1 MLAPAH
7 CWLMICACLLAG
19 IARGEVAVVF
29 SVDAIQG
36 DDWGAQG
43 ISITLRSSA
52 AATASGVVEI
62 EHVDLPGGYGAVHGL
77 LLDCPLLQRDDRGWH
92 CDEGRLRLE
101 ESPLA
106 AQAGS
111 WQGMFQSA
119 EHWSIRIP
127 RLTMG
132 PGTLALTASAQ
143 AAEWSMAVRPHRVPV
158 ERFDS
163 LIPAAAVP
171 ADWGVA
177 GRASGVVELSG
188 RSGDP
193 GRLVADL
200 VIDQLNYASP
210 DGRQAAENLLI
221 EIGLSGR
228 ADGAGWSF
236 DTKLAWPSGAIY
248 SEPLFLDAS
257 QTAVQASA
265 QGSWRPQRN
274 IVELDAWSVD
284 LANTVRVSGTG
295 RADLGAP
302 AIEQLTIAV
311 NSERAGQFYQK
322 LLQPFLIGTAGD
334 DLAAMGNL
342 GIVMHFDRAG
352 VEQAGLELNDL
363 QIEDRQGRFAIGP
376 VDGSIAWDR
385 AEEVPRSRLRVER
398 AHVYRIPLGS
408 FDIQAKFAGDQLEL
422 VQPLVIPVLDGQAAL
437 DSFRL
442 GGALVAGES
451 PHWQASASLRHIS
464 LERLTEAFGWPR
476 FAGAVAASLQDMRYA
491 DQRLSV
497 GGGLNLTAFDGA
509 IEIRDL
515 QIGDPLGGVPTL
527 EADATL
533 RGLSLAKLTQAFS
546 FGRIEGRLDG
556 NLQDLRLV
564 AWQPDS
570 FDLHLFTPPDDDSR
584 HRISQC
590 AVENLTELGSGIP
603 AGLSVSLL
611 RLFDQF
617 AYDKIDL
624 RVSLR
629 GDRAELDGLARD
641 DGGYYLVKGAGLPRI
656 DVIGRNR
663 SVAWKDLV
671 ERLRRIQVEGAAG
684 K

>member
-1 MLAPAH
+1 MAPAR
-7 CWLMICACLLAG
+7 CWIMVCVWLLAG
-19 IARGEVAVVF
+19 IARGEVAAVF

-36 DDWGAQG
+36 DDWRAQG

-52 AATASGVVEI
+52 AASASAVVEI
-62 EHVDLPGGYGAVHGL
+62 EYVDLPGGHGALRGL
-77 LLDCPLLQRDDRGWH
+77 VLDCLSLQRDDRGWH
-92 CDEGRLRLE
+92 CDEGRLRLK

-106 AQAGS
+106 AQAAS

-119 EHWSIRIP
+119 GHWSIRITQ
-127 RLTMG
+127 LTIG
-132 PGTLALTASAQ
+132 PGSLAVTASAQ
-143 AAEWSMAVRPHRVPV
+143 AAGWSMAVRPHRVPV
-158 ERFDS
+158 ERIDS
-163 LIPAAAVP
+163 LIPGGALP
-171 ADWGVA
+171 ADWGVV
-177 GRASGVVELSG
+177 GRASGVVELAGQS
-188 RSGDP
+188 SDP
-193 GRLVADL
+193 ARLVADL
-200 VIDQLNYASP
+200 VIDRLNYASP
-210 DGRQAAENLLI
+210 DGRQAGENLLVK
-221 EIGLSGR
+221 IGLSGR

-236 DTKLAWPSGAIY
+236 DTNLAWPSGAAY

-257 QTAVQASA
+257 QTGLQASA
-265 QGSWRPQRN
+265 QGSWRPQRD
-274 IVELDAWSVD
+274 ILELDAWSVD
-284 LANTVRVSGTG
+284 LANTGRVSGTG
-295 RADLGAP
+295 RADLRAL
-302 AIEQLTIAV
+302 AIEQLTIVV
-311 NSERAGQFYQK
+311 NSERAGQFYEK

-334 DLAAMGNL
+334 DLDAAGNL
-342 GIVMHFDRAG
+342 GIVLHFDRAG

-376 VDGSIAWDR
+376 VEGSIGWDR
-385 AEEVPRSRLRVER
+385 ASEVPRSRLQVER
-398 AHVYRIPLGS
+398 AHIYRIPLGS
-408 FDIQAKFAGDQLEL
+408 FDIEAKFAGDQLEL
-422 VQPLVIPVLDGQAAL
+422 IQPLVIPVLDGQAAL

-442 GGALVAGES
+442 SGALVAGES
-451 PHWQASASLRHIS
+451 PHWQASVSLRNIS
-464 LERLTEAFGWPR
+464 LPQLTAAFGWPP
-476 FAGAVAASLQDMRYA
+476 FAGAVTASLQDMRYA

-497 GGGLNLTAFDGA
+497 GGGFDLKAFDGA

-515 QIGDPLGGVPTL
+515 QIGDPLGGVPIL

-556 NLQDLRLV
+556 NLEDLRLV

-584 HRISQC
+584 HRISQR

-611 RLFDQF
+611 SLFEEF
-617 AYDKIDL
+617 GYDKIDL

-671 ERLRRIQVEGAAG
+671 ERLRRIQVEGAAV

>member
-1 MLAPAH
+1 MKAPAR
-7 CWLMICACLLAG
+7 CWIVVCACLLAG
-19 IARGEVAVVF
+19 IARGEVAVMF
-29 SVDAIQG
+29 SVDAIEG

-43 ISITLRSSA
+43 ISIRLRSPSA
-52 AATASGVVEI
+52 ATVSAVVEI
-62 EHVDLPGGYGAVHGL
+62 EHVDLPGSHGALRGL
-77 LLDCPLLQRDDRGWH
+77 LLECPLLQREDRGWH
-92 CDEGRLRLE
+92 CDEGLLRLK

-106 AQAGS
+106 AQAAS

-119 EHWSIRIP
+119 GHWSIRIP
-127 RLTMG
+127 QLTIG
-132 PGTLALTASAQ
+132 PGSLGLTASAQ
-143 AAEWSMAVRPHRVPV
+143 AAGWSMALRPHRVPV
-158 ERFDS
+158 ERIDS
-163 LIPAAAVP
+163 LIPGGALP
-171 ADWGVA
+171 ADWDLA
-177 GRASGVVELSG
+177 GHASGVVELAGQS
-188 RSGDP
+188 SDP

-210 DGRQAAENLLI
+210 DGRQAAENLLLK
-221 EIGLSGR
+221 IGLSGR

-236 DTKLAWPSGAIY
+236 DTKLAWPSGAAY

-257 QTAVQASA
+257 QTVLQASA

-274 IVELDAWSVD
+274 SMELDAWAVD

-295 RADLGAP
+295 RVDLGAS
-302 AIEQLTIAV
+302 AIEQLTIVV

-334 DLAAMGNL
+334 DLDATGNL
-342 GIVMHFDRAG
+342 GIVMHFDRSG
-352 VEQAGLELNDL
+352 IEQAGLELSDL
-363 QIEDRQGRFAIGP
+363 QIGDRQERFAIGP
-376 VDGSIAWDR
+376 VDASIAWDR
-385 AEEVPRSRLRVER
+385 ASEVPRSRLQVER
-398 AHVYRIPLGS
+398 AHLYRIPLGS
-408 FDIQAKFAGDQLEL
+408 FDIEATFAGDQLEL

-442 GGALVAGES
+442 GGALVAGQS
-451 PHWQASASLRHIS
+451 PHWQASASLRNIS
-464 LERLTEAFGWPR
+464 LGQLTAAFGWPP
-476 FAGAVAASLQDMRYA
+476 FAGAVAASLQDMRYD

-497 GGGLNLTAFDGA
+497 GGGLDLKAFDGT

-515 QIGDPLGGVPTL
+515 QIGDPLGGVPIL
-527 EADATL
+527 EADAKL

-556 NLQDLRLV
+556 DLEDLRLV

-584 HRISQC
+584 HRISQR

-611 RLFDQF
+611 SLFEEF
-617 AYDKIDL
+617 SYDKIDL
-624 RVSLR
+624 RVALR

-671 ERLRRIQVEGAAG
+671 ERLRRIQVEGPAV